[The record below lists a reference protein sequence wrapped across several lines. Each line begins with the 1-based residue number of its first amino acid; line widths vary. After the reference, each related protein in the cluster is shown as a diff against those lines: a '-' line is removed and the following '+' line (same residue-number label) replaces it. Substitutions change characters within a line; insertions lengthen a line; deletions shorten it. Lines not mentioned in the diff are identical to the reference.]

1 MSEILQTEESV
12 KLYEYNYLKPDLD
25 DCLEHHGILGMHWGK
40 KNGPPY
46 PLDSK
51 VSTGKRLKSTSG
63 RISRKRKKALK
74 KARKI
79 RAANARRKIKEQKK
93 LEATQKSKEEIMK
106 TKDIKAMSKNLD
118 QFSNQ
123 EINDMLN
130 RLDTERRL
138 KEKVLQIEKA
148 NKSKGERMSNF
159 VKENV
164 KSGVTSG
171 MGSVLKTVSKNAVK
185 MGSKKLVK
193 ELVGEDNKDLQDI
206 IDKLFK
212 EEKK

>member
-12 KLYEYNYLKPDLD
+12 KLYEYSYIKPDLD
-25 DCLEHHGILGMHWGK
+25 DCLEHHGILGMHWGR

-51 VSTGKRLKSTSG
+51 VSTGKRLKPTSG
-63 RISRKRKKALK
+63 RIRRKRKRALK
-74 KARKI
+74 KARKV
-79 RAANARRKIKEQKK
+79 RAENAKRRIE
-93 LEATQKSKEEIMK
+93 EQKSKEEIMK
-106 TKDIKAMSKNLD
+106 TKDIKAMAKNLD
-118 QFSNQ
+118 KFSNQ

-138 KEKVLQIEKA
+138 KEKVLQIERV
-148 NKSKGERMSNF
+148 NTPKSKKMSSF

-164 KSGVTSG
+164 KAGLTSG
-171 MGSVLKTVSKNAVK
+171 ASSILKTVSKNAVK
-185 MGSKKLVK
+185 IGSKKLVK
-193 ELVGEDNKDLQDI
+193 ELVGEENKDLQDF